1 MKTATRSTLARRG
14 TGRRGQRGVVLII
27 ALMALVA
34 MTMAAMALVR
44 SVDTGTLVA
53 GNLAFRQDASQTSNI
68 GMEEALNWLEAAY
81 TANAAL
87 NPASDPAHPLN
98 KSGSAAGNMG
108 YYSYYMDGGIAVDPL
123 TMTWS
128 SSNSASAGSINGNDV
143 SYIIQRMCG
152 IKDKESDKAECLS
165 SDADSDT
172 HSHKGC
178 HYGQDCGQMS
188 DAGKSP
194 IFRITVRTAG
204 PKNTLSYLQ
213 ALVY

>member
-1 MKTATRSTLARRG
+1 MKTVHRAVLVGRDAGRG
-14 TGRRGQRGVVLII
+14 SQRGVVLII
-27 ALMALVA
+27 ALIALVS
-34 MTMAAMALVR
+34 MTLAAMALVR
-44 SVDTGTLVA
+44 TVDTGTLVA
-53 GNLAFRQDASQTSNI
+53 GNLSFRQDVSQTGNI
-68 GMEEALNWLEAAY
+68 GIEEALNWLDATY

-87 NPASDPAHPLN
+87 NPATDPSHPLN
-98 KSGSAAGNMG
+98 KSASSAGNMG
-108 YYSYYMDGGIAVDPL
+108 YYSYYIDSGVAVDPL

-128 SSNSASAGSINGNDV
+128 SSNSASAGSFNGNEV

-152 IKDKESDKAECLS
+152 IKDTISDKAECLS

-178 HYGQDCGQMS
+178 HYGQDCGQVV
-188 DAGKSP
+188 AGGKSP
-194 IFRITVRTAG
+194 IYRITVRTAG